1 MPLRSRITTD
11 GLDRTARRAFMRAM
25 GLDDAAI
32 AKPMIGVV
40 SQKGETTP
48 CNMTHGPQVEAAK
61 QGVEAAGGTPREF
74 TTISVSDGIGINH
87 EGMKFSLVS
96 RELTADSL
104 EGVRYGHA
112 YKRLLSFG

>member
-1 MPLRSRITTD
+1 
-11 GLDRTARRAFMRAM
+11 MRAM

-61 QGVEAAGGTPREF
+61 EGFRTSRASGVVVPLAETASTATTAHAPIHFEAERFERPSNAVMVSA
-74 TTISVSDGIGINH
+74 IS
-87 EGMKFSLVS
+87 
-96 RELTADSL
+96 
-104 EGVRYGHA
+104 
-112 YKRLLSFG
+112 